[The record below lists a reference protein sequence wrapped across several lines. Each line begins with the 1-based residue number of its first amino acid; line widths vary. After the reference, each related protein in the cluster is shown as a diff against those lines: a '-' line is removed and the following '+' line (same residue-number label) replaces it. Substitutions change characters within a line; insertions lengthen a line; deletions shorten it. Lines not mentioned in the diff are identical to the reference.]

1 MSAKLLLTIYAIIA
15 VLFGLGFLLIPRA
28 LGAVYGMPPLPFAV
42 LNARF
47 FGSTL
52 IALAVVNWFARDFR
66 DWDAIRGVLIADVV
80 GDVFGGAVN
89 LWGTFRGVFGR
100 NRLDDHADLRSA
112 ARRRSL
118 LPPGWSCDERRSG
131 AACAVSG

>member
-89 LWGTFRGVFGR
+89 LWGTFRGVLNGMAWTTT
-100 NRLDDHADLRSA
+100 LIYVLLLVGALYCLRA
-112 ARRRSL
+112 G
-118 LPPGWSCDERRSG
+118 PVTSG
-131 AACAVSG
+131 AAAQPAR